1 MSVIDIEEN
10 SVPNLPVE
18 DDSSLVEISG
28 TSNVLKIL
36 NRSNGYVKFHGSNSC
51 IYVGYEQE
59 PSSPGHVTTK
69 DLLYQA
75 VEVLELLLIL
85 LIFYVILS
93 ELNN

>member
-59 PSSPGHVTTK
+59 LSSPGHVTTK

>member
-1 MSVIDIEEN
+1 MPAIDIEEN
-10 SVPNLPVE
+10 SVPYLPVE
-18 DDSSLVEISG
+18 DDSSIVEING
-28 TSNVLKIL
+28 TSNIVKIL

-51 IYVGYEQE
+51 IYVGNEQE

-75 VEVLELLLIL
+75 VEVLELLIIL
-85 LIFYVILS
+85 LIFYIILS